1 MPTHVDAVVVG
12 AGPNGLVA
20 AIELARAGLE
30 VLVIE
35 AADTPGGGV
44 RTAELTRPGFRHDVC
59 SGVHPLAVAA
69 EALRD
74 LPLREHGLEWVHA
87 PLCVAHPLDDAPAAA
102 LTHSLAESAAS
113 LGEDA
118 AAWTSLMRPFIE
130 RWDDL
135 AYDLL
140 RPLRVPRRPLLAARF
155 GLHALRPASSLAR
168 SRFRTPRARALF
180 AGLAAH
186 GMLPLEDRA
195 TAAIGLVLG
204 IAAHVGGWPVPRGG
218 AGALTAALVRVLEA
232 YGGRIECGRRV
243 RRLDELPPARAVLLD
258 LTAGPALEVAG
269 DRFPGRFRGR
279 LERIRPGAAAFKVD
293 YALSAPIPWRDE
305 ACRRAMVVHVGGRL
319 AEVAA
324 AERAV
329 AAGSVADAPFLLV
342 SQPSLFDPTRAP
354 GGAHTAWAYAH
365 VPNGFSGD
373 ITDRIEAQLERFAP
387 GFRDVVLERAVLTPA
402 WLERHNPNLTGGDI
416 NGGAPD
422 LRQTLLRPAGR
433 WDPYGTPV
441 DHIYLCSSATPPGG
455 GVHGM
460 CGLNAAR
467 VALRRSFGRGRNAGS
482 S

>member
-12 AGPNGLVA
+12 AGPTGLVA

-102 LTHSLAESAAS
+102 LTHSLAERAAS
-113 LGEDA
+113 PAG
-118 AAWTSLMRPFIE
+118 PFRE
-130 RWDDL
+130 RGADR
-135 AYDLL
+135 AYDPL
-140 RPLRVPRRPLLAARF
+140 RPLRVPRRPLVAARC

-168 SRFRTPRARALF
+168 SRCRTPRARGLS

-319 AEVAA
+319 EEVAA

-329 AAGSVADAPFLLV
+329 AAGSVADAP
-342 SQPSLFDPTRAP
+342 
-354 GGAHTAWAYAH
+354 
-365 VPNGFSGD
+365 
-373 ITDRIEAQLERFAP
+373 
-387 GFRDVVLERAVLTPA
+387 
-402 WLERHNPNLTGGDI
+402 
-416 NGGAPD
+416 
-422 LRQTLLRPAGR
+422 
-433 WDPYGTPV
+433 
-441 DHIYLCSSATPPGG
+441 
-455 GVHGM
+455 
-460 CGLNAAR
+460 
-467 VALRRSFGRGRNAGS
+467 
-482 S
+482 